1 MRKASKRVEPGVRRA
16 ARRSVAGAAVEVAV
30 SLAALLANG
39 CERMPTDSAAGV
51 PAPGTAPL
59 PAAPLPEHRFAE
71 GLASQYPEVVAFLRH
86 FMQTCLNGDYVGY
99 RSLVSRDETPVSR
112 DRFDA
117 IYQAVRTVL
126 VESIRPLDV
135 RTPEDETVY
144 LVVSRVEVD
153 PQSRVAVRHREPELA
168 ILVFKEAGAW
178 RMRPA
183 PRELRKPGDGAVA
196 ESGPATTSA
205 PTYPWDE
212 TGDP

>member
-1 MRKASKRVEPGVRRA
+1 MRKDTNSFEPSVRRA
-16 ARRSVAGAAVEVAV
+16 TCRSAAWSAVGVAA
-30 SLAALLANG
+30 SLVALLVNG
-39 CERMPTDSAAGV
+39 CERTPADSTAGV
-51 PAPGTAPL
+51 PAQGASHS
-59 PAAPLPEHRFAE
+59 PAAPLPEHRFAD

-183 PRELRKPGDGAVA
+183 PRELLKPGDGAAA
-196 ESGPATTSA
+196 ESAPTTTSA

>member
-1 MRKASKRVEPGVRRA
+1 MQATIITPERRVLSV
-16 ARRSVAGAAVEVAV
+16 ARRSADRVAAVFAV
-30 SLAALLANG
+30 SFGMLLAGG
-39 CERMPTDSAAGV
+39 CERTPADSAAGV
-51 PAPGTAPL
+51 PAPSEAHS
-59 PAAPLPEHRFAE
+59 PATPLPEHRFAE
-71 GLASQYPEVVAFLRH
+71 GLASRYPEVVAFLRH

-126 VESIRPLDV
+126 VETIRPLDV
-135 RTPEDETVY
+135 RTPENETVY

-168 ILVFKEAGAW
+168 ILVFREAGAW

-183 PRELRKPGDGAVA
+183 PRELLKPGDGSAA
-196 ESGPATTSA
+196 ESAPATTSA
-205 PTYPWDE
+205 PTYPWEE